1 MSYDVDEAL
10 NQVFAAGLDQSSEN
24 DILRQLDAELQ
35 QQIQARAMVL
45 GTDTPEPWVLG
56 GEQAGGFGSMAHR
69 FLTFYTEALHREL
82 CDAQTAMLK
91 QRYRTILGGADLRSR
106 TKSLT
111 PIVLSVIGAGAS
123 LINPSI
129 IAVLVAIWM
138 VRVGLD
144 HWCAAP
150 QQSPSQLRDQQKE
163 SSLTSTDEGQN
174 PDHHD

>member
-10 NQVFAAGLDQSSEN
+10 DQVFVTGLIESDES

-69 FLTFYTEALHREL
+69 FLTFYMEALHREI

-91 QRYRTILGGADLRSR
+91 QHYRTMLGGADLRSQ
-106 TKSLT
+106 TKALT
-111 PIVLSVIGAGAS
+111 PIVLSVIGAGAA

-138 VRVGLD
+138 LRVGLD

-150 QQSPSQLRDQQKE
+150 QKT
-163 SSLTSTDEGQN
+163 SSKLKNPNAVSSATSTDES
-174 PDHHD
+174 